1 MKKFLLV
8 FVVAGLTLAGCGGS
22 SAKDTD
28 SGSGNGDGNGAFG
41 ALLDKSSSATL
52 RVTYRNEDGKEW
64 TVSQDGPDKTAYIND
79 DTHIIKVDGTTT
91 VCSNIDTEPECQDMT
106 GALGQ
111 AAISSFTGLFAFAQ
125 TYIEAA
131 KQAKSFGDMSS
142 ETIAGRSAE
151 CVTITPS
158 TIGGLAGN
166 LAEKFAGDKADQGWK
181 ACVDKDTGV
190 MLLLA
195 TVGTD
200 DANADKVEAIE
211 VGEPQA
217 SDFEPPANATT
228 PGDSTTDN
236 STDTSTDDST
246 TETSAPDDENCTRLT
261 LPSGITMPSGITL
274 PCE

>member
-1 MKKFLLV
+1 MKKFVLV
-8 FVVAGLTLAGCGGS
+8 FVVAGLALAGCGGS

-28 SGSGNGDGNGAFG
+28 SGGSDNGSGSNAFG
-41 ALLDKSSSATL
+41 ELLDKQNSAVL
-52 RVTYRNEDGKEW
+52 RVTYRNENGDEW
-64 TVSQDGPDKTAYIND
+64 TVSRDGTEKTAYIND
-79 DTHIIKVDGTTT
+79 DTHIIKVGETTT
-91 VCSNIDTEPECQDMT
+91 VCDNLDSEPECRDMSGT
-106 GALGQ
+106 LAT
-111 AAISSFTGLFAFAQ
+111 AAISSFTGYFAFAT

-131 KQAKSFGDMSS
+131 KKARTFGDMSS

-151 CVTITPS
+151 CVTITPA

-166 LAEKFAGDKADQGWK
+166 LAEKFAGDKANQGWK
-181 ACVDKDTGV
+181 ACADKDTGV

-217 SDFEPPANATT
+217 SDFEPPASTT
-228 PGDSTTDN
+228 TDDSTTDN

-246 TETSAPDDENCTRLT
+246 TETSAPDENCTRIT

>member
-1 MKKFLLV
+1 MKKFLLIL
-8 FVVAGLTLAGCGGS
+8 VVAGLALAGCGGS
-22 SAKDTD
+22 SSDD
-28 SGSGNGDGNGAFG
+28 NSSGSSGNGSGDNAFG
-41 ALLDKSSSATL
+41 ELLDKQANAVL
-52 RVTYRNEDGKEW
+52 RVTYRNQDGKEW
-64 TVSQDGPDKTAYIND
+64 TVSQDGKDKTAYIND
-79 DTHIIKVDGTTT
+79 ETHIIKVGDTTT
-91 VCSNIDTEPECQDMT
+91 VCTNLDSEPECQDMSGT
-106 GALGQ
+106 LAQG
-111 AAISSFTGLFAFAQ
+111 AISSFTGLFSFAQ

-166 LAEKFAGDKADQGWK
+166 LVEKFAGDRADEGWK

-211 VGEPQA
+211 VGEPEA
-217 SDFEPPANATT
+217 SDFEPPAEPEQVTIPSLPEVSLPDGVT
-228 PGDSTTDN
+228 IPSIPGVN
-236 STDTSTDDST
+236 
-246 TETSAPDDENCTRLT
+246 P
-261 LPSGITMPSGITL
+261 
-274 PCE
+274 